1 MEYLLIKLND
11 LPDEILILILKK
23 LCNVEVLYTLIDVN
37 KRLNAI
43 AHDSTFANH
52 LTLLCKQDDL
62 ISPLPDPM
70 LDRFCSQILLSIHYK
85 VKSLKLES
93 TSMERILLTTNYPNL
108 YELGLY
114 GIDVEKAMSLFI
126 DDTTFIH
133 VNKGQISSLVID
145 INKNKKQI
153 LVLNVSGIVFAHI
166 FTMFINLQYLNFGPS
181 SISYQQLTFDMSP
194 STVLSSNLLELHVH
208 VLNFADCLYLLDGRF
223 NQLHTFHVNISYI
236 SSNTLTIN
244 NTEKLPNLRCFSLYC
259 DIRTYDYD
267 ELIVPLLHRMLN
279 LEKLDL
285 HLNNVVHDKGFID
298 GNNLKENIINY
309 MPQLNKFTFNIRSFK
324 PSPNLINL
332 PSNEDIQHTF
342 KEFKNNQIISCV
354 DYFQKRQCGCCHVYS
369 YPYRMKYYDNITN
382 NFPGGLLKYVQ
393 TVQLYD
399 DYPFEYEFFR
409 RIAQSFPSSNNTSST
424 NTWSSTKG
432 PLVPAW
438 QAPAYIPLDTTL
450 SRSAPKPI
458 GQLRH
463 LINPAAQET
472 NVHRL
477 FLLSFQVSFIYQK

>member
-1 MEYLLIKLND
+1 
-11 LPDEILILILKK
+11 
-23 LCNVEVLYTLIDVN
+23 
-37 KRLNAI
+37 
-43 AHDSTFANH
+43 
-52 LTLLCKQDDL
+52 
-62 ISPLPDPM
+62 
-70 LDRFCSQILLSIHYK
+70 
-85 VKSLKLES
+85 
-93 TSMERILLTTNYPNL
+93 
-108 YELGLY
+108 
-114 GIDVEKAMSLFI
+114 
-126 DDTTFIH
+126 
-133 VNKGQISSLVID
+133 
-145 INKNKKQI
+145 
-153 LVLNVSGIVFAHI
+153 
-166 FTMFINLQYLNFGPS
+166 
-181 SISYQQLTFDMSP
+181 MSP

-324 PSPNLINL
+324 PSPNIINL

-432 PLVPAW
+432 SLVPAW
-438 QAPAYIPLDTTL
+438 QAPAYVPLDTTL